1 MLLRNELFIFD
12 LYITVI
18 EIGKNQESP
27 LNGTRSTY
35 DRNLNIW
42 AIVQKPNLHSCLYI
56 LLPNVLPFLIL
67 SWKPI
72 LPVSYFTSFNSHVC
86 GAGGTQLSAPS
97 SRMRFANRHTITWAG
112 DCNQTKGNTFLPGY
126 QLIMGVQ

>member
-1 MLLRNELFIFD
+1 MLLRNELFIYD

-35 DRNLNIW
+35 DHNLNIW
-42 AIVQKPNLHSCLYI
+42 AIVQKPNLHSCQ
-56 LLPNVLPFLIL
+56 NALPFLIL

-72 LPVSYFTSFNSHVC
+72 LPVSYFTSFNTHVC

-112 DCNQTKGNTFLPGY
+112 DCNQTKGNTFHPGY
-126 QLIMGVQ
+126 QLIMGIQ